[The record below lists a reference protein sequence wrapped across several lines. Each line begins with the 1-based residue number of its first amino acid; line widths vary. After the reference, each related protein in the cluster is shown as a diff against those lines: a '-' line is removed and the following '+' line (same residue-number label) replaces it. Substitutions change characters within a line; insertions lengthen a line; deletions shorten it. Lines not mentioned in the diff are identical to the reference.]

1 MNATRHPTDRPG
13 APKGL
18 PEVPAG
24 PGLPARIVMHLGRAL
39 LLTGATLMAMRQPGR
54 WARAAV
60 AEAQR
65 QIADSF
71 GLVIVVAL
79 LGGALIAQQI
89 GVQFEGNLPSWVIGA
104 IVAASTITEVTPL
117 FAGIMLSGVVGT
129 RIAAELGAM
138 RVTEQVDAL
147 EVMGRSPVAYLVVPR
162 AVGAVIAAP
171 VLTTFALAAA
181 LLAGWA
187 ASILVTQATSA
198 DFWFGVRHY
207 MRDFP
212 LFFALIKGVVFGG
225 CIAMTA
231 SYCGLEA
238 EGGSQGVGRATR
250 RAVVVTIV
258 GIIFL
263 DVSLI
268 PLLRWVRI

>member
-1 MNATRHPTDRPG
+1 MLPTRS
-13 APKGL
+13 L
-18 PEVPAG
+18 PLDPPAA
-24 PGLPARIVMHLGRAL
+24 PARLPVRATTHLGRAL
-39 LLTGATLMAMRQPGR
+39 LLQAAVLGALAHPGL
-54 WARAAV
+54 WARAALS
-60 AEAQR
+60 EAHR
-65 QIADSF
+65 QIADSL
-71 GLVIVVAL
+71 GLVLVVAV

-89 GVQFEGNLPSWVIGA
+89 GVQFEGNLPSWVVGA

-117 FAGIMLSGVVGT
+117 FAGFMLSGVVGT

-138 RVTEQVDAL
+138 RVSEQVDAL
-147 EVMGRSPVAYLVVPR
+147 EVMGRNPVAYLVVPR
-162 AVGAVIAAP
+162 VVGAVLAAP

-181 LLAGWA
+181 LLAGWG
-187 ASILVTQATSA
+187 SSVLVTRATSA

-225 CIAMTA
+225 SIAMTA

-250 RAVVVTIV
+250 RAVVITIV

-263 DVSLI
+263 DASMV
-268 PLLRWVRI
+268 PLLKWIRI